1 MAGQAGTGRSGSA
14 YCTESSTYVDCGALA
29 VTLAKPGRLLI
40 IAAVRTST
48 GLFVDDVRGTCR
60 LEVNGA
66 PIEASETRFRY
77 DDEGEISPTTTPRE
91 GAGQNATLTA
101 VSHVYPTGRQTVGVE
116 CALVATDWSGDG
128 GSLFAYVDISAV
140 ALSDR

>member
-1 MAGQAGTGRSGSA
+1 MPGSA
-14 YCTESSTYVDCGALA
+14 FCRESSTYVDCGAA
-29 VTLAKPGRLLI
+29 VITLAKPGRLLI
-40 IAAVRTST
+40 IAAVRTKT
-48 GLFVDDVRGTCR
+48 GLFVDDVRGPCR

-66 PIEASETRFRY
+66 PIEASETQFRY

-116 CALVATDWSGDG
+116 CAVYATDRFGDG
-128 GSLFAYVDISAV
+128 GSLFAYVDISVV